1 MPFFAA
7 PRHGAMLLV
16 FIVGTVV
23 VAAALL
29 FVLHQAPPQTKKRVI
44 TAATF
49 LAGLFYVLEFFL
61 PANTPV
67 IGNPLS
73 LWKESVG
80 NAVLVIGGF
89 AFGLGIY
96 NLLHVHAS
104 NIRRRRPDWYNSVIL
119 YVAFAAMFAIGL
131 AHDAWRSRPWLQDW
145 YRYLFNGLWQNLD
158 AAMFSLLAFYIV
170 SAAYRA
176 FRVRSGEAA
185 LLMVTALIL
194 MMGQVPLGMAL
205 TAGIATDGGRLPFFG
220 TPYSLFR
227 MENFSRWILMHVNM
241 PALRAIDFG
250 IGLGA
255 LAMALRIWLSLERG
269 TYFKE
274 S

>member
-1 MPFFAA
+1 MQFFAT
-7 PRHGAMLLV
+7 PRHGATLLA

-29 FVLHQAPPQTKKRVI
+29 LVLHQAPPRTKKRVI

-61 PANTPV
+61 PATRPS
-67 IGNPLS
+67 GNVLS
-73 LWKESVG
+73 PWTVSVG

-104 NIRRRRPDWYNSVIL
+104 NIRQRRPDWYNSIVL
-119 YVAFAAMFAIGL
+119 YVAFAAMFTIGL
-131 AHDAWRSRPWLQDW
+131 AHDAWRDRPWLQDW

-176 FRVRSGEAA
+176 FRVRSKEAA
-185 LLMVTALIL
+185 LLMATALIL

-205 TAGIATDGGRLPFFG
+205 TAGIPIDGGRLPFFG

-255 LAMALRIWLSLERG
+255 LAMAIRIWLSLERG

>member
-1 MPFFAA
+1 MRFFAA
-7 PRHGAMLLV
+7 PRHSWALFA

-23 VAAALL
+23 VAVALL
-29 FVLHQAPPQTKKRVI
+29 LVLHQAPPRTKKRVV

-49 LAGLFYVLEFFL
+49 LSGLFYVLEFFL
-61 PANTPV
+61 PASGSR
-67 IGNPLS
+67 GNVLS
-73 LWKESVG
+73 PWTVSVG
-80 NAVLVIGGF
+80 DALLVIGSF

-104 NIRRRRPDWYNSVIL
+104 NIRRRRPDWYNSVVL
-119 YVAFAAMFAIGL
+119 YVAFLAMFLIGL
-131 AHDAWRSRPWLQDW
+131 AHDAWRDRRWFQDG
-145 YRYLFNGLWQNLD
+145 YRYLFNGLYQNLD
-158 AAMFSLLAFYIV
+158 AAMFSLLAFYIA

-176 FRVRSGEAA
+176 FRVRSAEAA

-205 TAGIATDGGRLPFFG
+205 TAWIPTEGRLPFFG

-227 MENFSRWILMHVNM
+227 IENFSRWVQMRVNG
-241 PALRAIDFG
+241 PALRAIGFG
-250 IGLGA
+250 LGLGA

>member
-1 MPFFAA
+1 MRFFAA
-7 PRHGAMLLV
+7 PRNGAPLIV
-16 FIVGTVV
+16 FILGTVIVAV
-23 VAAALL
+23 VLL
-29 FVLHQAPPQTKKRVI
+29 LALHQAPPRTKKRVI

-61 PANTPV
+61 PATRPK
-67 IGNPLS
+67 GNFLS
-73 LWKESVG
+73 LWTENVG
-80 NAVLVIGGF
+80 SAVLVVAGF

-104 NIRRRRPDWYNSVIL
+104 NIRRRRPDWYNSVVL
-119 YVAFAAMFAIGL
+119 YVAFLAMFLIGL
-131 AHDAWRSRPWLQDW
+131 AKDAAPDRAWLREG
-145 YRYLFNGLWQNLD
+145 YRYLFNGLWLNLD

-205 TAGIATDGGRLPFFG
+205 TAGIPTNGGRVPFFG
-220 TPYSLFR
+220 MPYSLFR
-227 MENFSRWILMHVNM
+227 IENFSRWILMHVNM

-255 LAMALRIWLSLERG
+255 MAMALRIWLSLERG

-274 S
+274 T